1 MKAVILAGGTGTR
14 LMPLTSYINKH
25 MLPVGRHPMI
35 HHGIE
40 TLRKA
45 GIEEILIITNRQSA
59 GMFIHY
65 FGSGEDL
72 AVSIAYRIQEGA
84 GGIADALQLARPFIT
99 DGEKFLVLLGDNL
112 FEEDLTPY
120 IHDFRQQQGGA
131 MVLLKEVDDPHRY
144 GIPVF
149 DSNGAIQHIEEKPVD
164 PQSNLSVTGL
174 YMYSSDVFERIE
186 NISPSSRG
194 ELEITD
200 LNNLYA
206 AAGLLTYRTL
216 SGWWMDA
223 GTFDSLKEA
232 SARYWDT
239 EY

>member
-1 MKAVILAGGTGTR
+1 MKAVILAGGTGSR

-35 HHGIE
+35 QYGIE

-45 GIEEILIITNRQSA
+45 GIQDILIITNRQSA
-59 GMFIHY
+59 GMFIQY
-65 FGSGEDL
+65 FGSGAEL
-72 AVSIAYRIQEGA
+72 SVSLVYRIQEGA
-84 GGIADALQLARPFIT
+84 GGIADALQLARPFIAE
-99 DGEKFLVLLGDNL
+99 GEKFLVLLGDNL

-120 IHDFRQQQGGA
+120 IEEYQQQKGGA

-149 DSNGAIQHIEEKPVD
+149 HPDGAIKHIEEKPEK
-164 PQSNLSVTGL
+164 PESNLSVTGL
-174 YMYSSDVFERIE
+174 YMYSSDVFQRIE

-223 GTFDSLKEA
+223 GTFESLKEA
-232 SARYWDT
+232 SARYWDI